1 MRIQPVAHF
10 RGRFRPGGDKSIS
23 HRLALFGAM
32 AEGETRMS
40 GFSNG
45 ADPAST
51 LACLGALGVEIERD
65 GDRVRV
71 AGRGYGALEAP
82 AGDLDAGNSGST
94 LRMLAGVLAGR
105 PFTSTLTG
113 DESLRRRPVER
124 IAAPLRAMGARL
136 ESHSGCPPLVI
147 HGGALRALEWD
158 SPVASAQVKSAIL
171 LAGLQADGVTRVR
184 EPGPSRDHT
193 ERWLPAFGVPVEVAP
208 GEAWLSGPAR
218 LKAPA
223 HTLRIPGDVSSA
235 AFLVVAALV
244 LPDSEVTIE
253 GVLLNPRRAGFLDV
267 LRRMGAQLEVE
278 LEESAPEP
286 VGTLRARSSKL
297 GGAII
302 DPAELPGL
310 IDEVPALAAA
320 AACAEGELVVTG
332 AAELRVKESD
342 RISALAAGLG
352 ALGAR
357 VEEQPDGLR
366 VGGAPLRGARVEA
379 RHDHRIAMALAVAA
393 LTASGE
399 TEIDGAGTAAVSF
412 PEFFELLR
420 QGAA

>member
-1 MRIQPVAHF
+1 MQIQPVSHF

-32 AEGETRMS
+32 ATGETRIT

-51 LACLGALGVEIERD
+51 LDCLRALGVEIERED
-65 GDRVRV
+65 DRVRV
-71 AGRGYGALEAP
+71 AGRGYEALQPPSA
-82 AGDLDAGNSGST
+82 DLDAGNSGST

-105 PFTSTLTG
+105 PFASTITG
-113 DESLRRRPVER
+113 DASLRQRPVER
-124 IAAPLRAMGARL
+124 IAAPLREMGARV
-136 ESHSGCPPLVI
+136 ESASGCPPLTL
-147 HGGALRALEWD
+147 HGGPLQALDWD

-171 LAGLQADGVTRVR
+171 LAGVQAEGLTRVR

-208 GEAWLSGPAR
+208 GTAALRGPAQLR
-218 LKAPA
+218 APS
-223 HTLRIPGDVSSA
+223 HPLRVPGDVSSA

-253 GVLLNPRRAGFLDV
+253 GVLLSPRRAGFLEV

-278 LEESAPEP
+278 TLESEPEP
-286 VGTLRARSSKL
+286 VGTIRARSSRL
-297 GGAII
+297 GGTEI

-320 AACAEGELVVTG
+320 AACAEGELVITG
-332 AAELRVKESD
+332 AAELRLKESD
-342 RISALAAGLG
+342 RIAALAAGLG

-357 VEEQPDGLR
+357 VEEQPAGLR
-366 VGGAPLRGARVEA
+366 VGGAALRGARVEA